1 MCEKN
6 AIWPTYVFEMNI
18 PPEWNLNGLLASKE
32 HFLQKENF
40 NVLDRSSERMVGR
53 WVLVSRPSRPKMS
66 AKEYAFVKC
75 DVTRDCSYIEICLSS
90 KPTGLHDSAQ
100 MKFSQILHALKTWPT
115 ITKGWRKS
123 WNWNTI
129 VPDSSP
135 FVSISSMFVFKG
147 LILSKSCFLFLT
159 Q

>member
-1 MCEKN
+1 MQFDLHMYLKWIFLLSG
-6 AIWPTYVFEMNI
+6 IWMVY
-18 PPEWNLNGLLASKE
+18 WLLRNTFCKKKISMFSTVRPKG
-32 HFLQKENF
+32 
-40 NVLDRSSERMVGR
+40 MVGR

-147 LILSKSCFLFLT
+147 LIQSKSCFLFLT

>member
-1 MCEKN
+1 MTRKDCHYVWKN
-6 AIWPTYVFEMNI
+6 AILTYMYFQRISILSGIRMVY
-18 PPEWNLNGLLASKE
+18 WLLRST
-32 HFLQKENF
+32 FLQKENF
-40 NVLDRSSERMVGR
+40 NVLDRTSERMVGR

-100 MKFSQILHALKTWPT
+100 IKFSQISLNSWKLDLLNKRKIEVLKYNSA
-115 ITKGWRKS
+115 R
-123 WNWNTI
+123 
-129 VPDSSP
+129 
-135 FVSISSMFVFKG
+135 
-147 LILSKSCFLFLT
+147 

>member
-1 MCEKN
+1 
-6 AIWPTYVFEMNI
+6 
-18 PPEWNLNGLLASKE
+18 
-32 HFLQKENF
+32 
-40 NVLDRSSERMVGR
+40 MVGR

-100 MKFSQILHALKTWPT
+100 MKFFSNFTCPENLTYQNKRKTEVLKYNSA
-115 ITKGWRKS
+115 R
-123 WNWNTI
+123 
-129 VPDSSP
+129 
-135 FVSISSMFVFKG
+135 
-147 LILSKSCFLFLT
+147 